1 MKKIVSIITVLLA
14 LFILGFITNVNAATL
29 DSINVTVDKETVH
42 PNENVTVNIE
52 FGKELGAYTVDI
64 AYDNNLFE
72 YVSSEGGT
80 HSDNGTRIR
89 LYYYDETVGSNPRTN
104 MSVTFKA
111 KTEIITSNPTDFS
124 ITAEGMTNPDGSE
137 DYDDITTPIDKSI
150 IVEPK
155 YVDYDIAINYS
166 GDIVVNEEKDMELV
180 ISSTM
185 GKNYE
190 HTRIIAEAKT
200 ESSGTVKLLAIDEQ
214 NLEHD
219 IIQSGFGSASGDKIG
234 GQNVEKKLNI
244 RGLFD
249 TVGTYSI
256 TIKLIDRD
264 NSDNAIATK
273 TFEFEVKET
282 EGENVDNDSNN
293 NEVTDNETTGEDN
306 EINNEEQNSNTIPD
320 TLPKTGNTIYFYII
334 PIILVLVAAYITL
347 KNKE

>member
-1 MKKIVSIITVLLA
+1 
-14 LFILGFITNVNAATL
+14 
-29 DSINVTVDKETVH
+29 
-42 PNENVTVNIE
+42 
-52 FGKELGAYTVDI
+52 
-64 AYDNNLFE
+64 
-72 YVSSEGGT
+72 
-80 HSDNGTRIR
+80 
-89 LYYYDETVGSNPRTN
+89 

-111 KTEIITSNPTDFS
+111 KDGIITSNPTEFS
-124 ITAEGMTNPDGSE
+124 ITAEGMTSPDGLE
-137 DYDDITTPIDKSI
+137 DYDDITIPIVKSI
-150 IVEPK
+150 VVEPM
-155 YVDYDIAINYS
+155 YIDYDISLNYS
-166 GDIVVNEEKDMELV
+166 GDIIVNEEKDMKLV
-180 ISSTM
+180 ISSAM

-282 EGENVDNDSNN
+282 AGENVDNDSNN
-293 NEVTDNETTGEDN
+293 NEVTDKETTGE
-306 EINNEEQNSNTIPD
+306 NNEEQNSNTIPD

>member
-1 MKKIVSIITVLLA
+1 MSIQELL
-14 LFILGFITNVNAATL
+14 L
-29 DSINVTVDKETVH
+29 
-42 PNENVTVNIE
+42 
-52 FGKELGAYTVDI
+52 
-64 AYDNNLFE
+64 
-72 YVSSEGGT
+72 
-80 HSDNGTRIR
+80 
-89 LYYYDETVGSNPRTN
+89 
-104 MSVTFKA
+104 
-111 KTEIITSNPTDFS
+111 
-124 ITAEGMTNPDGSE
+124 
-137 DYDDITTPIDKSI
+137 
-150 IVEPK
+150 
-155 YVDYDIAINYS
+155 
-166 GDIVVNEEKDMELV
+166 
-180 ISSTM
+180 
-185 GKNYE
+185 
-190 HTRIIAEAKT
+190 EAKT

-282 EGENVDNDSNN
+282 AGENVDNDSNN
-293 NEVTDNETTGEDN
+293 NEVTDNETTGE
-306 EINNEEQNSNTIPD
+306 NNEEQNSNTIPD